1 MSIDYGEKYVGLAT
15 FIPGNDP
22 YPLCFERIRFQSPK
36 QLISDLIKYVSEEA
50 IAVLVLGIPR
60 LLDGKET
67 KATEKIKHFGE
78 LLKASIPNVCVYF
91 QDETLSTFDAK
102 DRMKNSP
109 EFNFKVAMDK
119 IDMVSAVIILE
130 DFIADKNQLSE

>member
-1 MSIDYGEKYVGLAT
+1 VGLAT

-22 YPLCFERIRFQSPK
+22 YPLSFERIRFNGQK
-36 QLISDLIKYVSEEA
+36 KLISDLANFVTSE
-50 IAVLVLGIPR
+50 AVDILVLGIPR
-60 LLDGKET
+60 LLDGTET
-67 KATEKIKHFGE
+67 AATEKIKKFGE
-78 LLKASIPNVCVYF
+78 LLKTSFPNLLVYF

-109 EFNFKVAMDK
+109 EFNFKVSMDK

-130 DFIADKNQLSE
+130 DFIADKNQLNM